1 MRVKKWFGLVV
12 TSLLLVSTLFPAG
25 VFAQA
30 ERTIEDESIY
40 DLLVDRYNNGDGL
53 NDYNVDTQN
62 LSAFNG
68 GDFTGIGTRLEHIA
82 AMGFTVISLGPV
94 FATESYDGSKVLD
107 YTKLEPHFGT
117 DKEFSEMIKAVH
129 KRDIAVIADFPF
141 AGVSAN
147 HVWAQE
153 GKFEAIPAT
162 DGTIDWDHSDVAV
175 QQALK
180 EAVVD
185 FVETYKLDGI
195 RLTKIEKFDTA
206 FVNEVIEA
214 VKAVNPDAYVLTNEA
229 SDANFDGS
237 LNMDKMNALRKS
249 FVTPDADAA
258 SLSLFTDMSTK
269 GLVQFDDLTGP
280 RYTYDIVEAR
290 MFPPTRWKLAATALF
305 SMPGTPLVPYGTE
318 IAVNGKAAPESHPL
332 MNYKI
337 DQELVEYIG
346 DLNKLRNQS
355 ETFRSGDFEILYNE
369 DGFSVFKRSS
379 DKETWI
385 IALNNTTQTSNFA
398 IPKEVIG
405 ANKKLR
411 GVLDNDLVRESK
423 DGMFRVVLEREVA
436 EIYIADEDTGFNIP
450 YLIASILIYVT
461 FLGFLFMVWKRG
473 KRGRKEDNAK

>member
-12 TSLLLVSTLFPAG
+12 TSLLLVSTLYPAG
-25 VFAQA
+25 VFAKA
-30 ERTIEDESIY
+30 DRTIEDESIY

-53 NDYNVDTQN
+53 NDYNVNTQD

-82 AMGFTVISLGPV
+82 GMGFTVISLGPV
-94 FATESYDGSKVLD
+94 FSTETYDGSKVLD
-107 YTKLEPHFGT
+107 YTKFEPQFGT
-117 DKEFSEMIKAVH
+117 DKEFSKMIKDVH
-129 KRDIAVIADFPF
+129 ERDISVIADFPF

-153 GKFEAIPAT
+153 GKFKAIPAT
-162 DGTIDWDHSDVAV
+162 DGTIDWDYSDVAV

-206 FVNEVIEA
+206 FINEVIEA
-214 VKAVNPDAYVLTNEA
+214 VKAVNPEAYVLTNEV
-229 SDANFDGS
+229 SDAKFDGA
-237 LNMDKMNALRKS
+237 LNMDKMNALRTS
-249 FVTPDADAA
+249 FVTPDVDAA
-258 SLSLFTDMSTK
+258 ALSLFTENTDN

-305 SMPGTPLVPYGTE
+305 SMPGTLIVPYGTE
-318 IAVNGKAAPESHPL
+318 IAVNGKAAPENHQL

-346 DLNKLRNQS
+346 SLNKLRNMS

-369 DGFSVFKRSS
+369 GGFSVFKRSS
-379 DKETWI
+379 DKEIWI

-405 ANKKLR
+405 DNKKLR

-436 EIYIADEDTGFNIP
+436 EIYIADEDTGFNVP
-450 YLIASILIYVT
+450 YLITSILIYTT
-461 FLGFLFMVWKRG
+461 FLSFLFLVWRRG
-473 KRGRKEDNAK
+473 KQGRKEDIAK